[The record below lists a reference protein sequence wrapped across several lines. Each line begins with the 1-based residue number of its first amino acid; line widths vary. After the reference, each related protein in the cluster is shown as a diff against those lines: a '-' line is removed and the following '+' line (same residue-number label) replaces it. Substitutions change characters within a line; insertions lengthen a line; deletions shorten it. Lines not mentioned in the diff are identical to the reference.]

1 MDLLKAIW
9 RILAGISKA
18 ITVLVPLVFF
28 VVFIVVLSVSVSEN
42 VPEPLPQ
49 RAALLIAPEGRLV
62 EDRTAREPIDA
73 LLANDL
79 GSETLLQTVI
89 SSIEAAASDDRIT
102 AIVLD
107 LESLDGPSTSQSV
120 EIIKALHL
128 FSEVGKPIVAVG
140 DYFTQSHYLLASQ
153 ADHVFLH
160 PEGGVSLMGFG
171 VYRTYL
177 RQFLENIKVKFHVFR
192 AGENKSAVEPYLR
205 DDMSPQE
212 REVVGQWLNSL
223 WGDYT
228 ELVEKGRNMESG
240 SVTAFINDFSA
251 RLEASEGDLARVF
264 LDAGFVDALLYDDEL
279 EDKVATLVDAFDEEG
294 DIELVSLRRYA
305 SDIREPIDA
314 DQPLLAVIPIEGTLM
329 PGESMQGV
337 AGSDSIVE
345 QLERAVDADVA
356 AIVLRINSGGGS
368 VFASEVIRAKV
379 EAISG
384 DGIPIVVSMAGAAAS
399 GGYWIAAAAD
409 EIWALPSTITGS
421 IGAFSLFPTIEGVFD
436 YAGAT
441 VDGVGTTAMAGSFD
455 PARPLDEQSERILQA
470 IIDGT
475 YREFLSLVAS
485 SRGMTI
491 DEVDAIAGGKVWSG
505 RQAKENGLV
514 DKLGG
519 LDDAIASAADLAQ
532 LDTFEWRRFGQS
544 ISPQQL
550 LLEELGK
557 GFGVSVPASLSAVMT
572 WVKPLYDQHS
582 IMMQLNDP
590 KHVYL
595 HCFDCSYAY

>member
-1 MDLLKAIW
+1 
-9 RILAGISKA
+9 
-18 ITVLVPLVFF
+18 
-28 VVFIVVLSVSVSEN
+28 
-42 VPEPLPQ
+42 
-49 RAALLIAPEGRLV
+49 
-62 EDRTAREPIDA
+62 
-73 LLANDL
+73 
-79 GSETLLQTVI
+79 
-89 SSIEAAASDDRIT
+89 
-102 AIVLD
+102 
-107 LESLDGPSTSQSV
+107 
-120 EIIKALHL
+120 
-128 FSEVGKPIVAVG
+128 
-140 DYFTQSHYLLASQ
+140 
-153 ADHVFLH
+153 
-160 PEGGVSLMGFG
+160 MGFG

-223 WGDYT
+223 WRDYT
-228 ELVEKGRNMESG
+228 ELVEKGRNMEPG
-240 SVTAFINDFSA
+240 SVTAFINDFPA
-251 RLEASEGDLARVF
+251 RLEATEGDLARVF
-264 LDAGFVDALLYDDEL
+264 LDAGFVDGLLYDDEL
-279 EDKVATLVDAFDEEG
+279 EDKVAALVDAFDEEG

-345 QLERAVDADVA
+345 QLERAIDADVA

-532 LDTFEWRRFGQS
+532 LETFEWRRFGQS

-557 GFGVSVPASLSAVMT
+557 GFGVSVPANLSAVMT

>member
-28 VVFIVVLSVSVSEN
+28 LVFIVVLSVSVSEN

-73 LLANDL
+73 LLASDL

-107 LESLDGPSTSQSV
+107 LEGLDGPSTSQSV

-171 VYRTYL
+171 VYRAYL

-192 AGENKSAVEPYLR
+192 AGDNKSAVEPYLR

-223 WGDYT
+223 WRDYT
-228 ELVEKGRNMESG
+228 ELVEKGRNMEPG
-240 SVTAFINDFSA
+240 SVTAFINDFPA
-251 RLEASEGDLARVF
+251 RLEATEGDLARVF
-264 LDAGFVDALLYDDEL
+264 LDAGFVDGLLYDDEL

-329 PGESMQGV
+329 PGESMQGI

-532 LDTFEWRRFGQS
+532 LETFEWRRFGQS